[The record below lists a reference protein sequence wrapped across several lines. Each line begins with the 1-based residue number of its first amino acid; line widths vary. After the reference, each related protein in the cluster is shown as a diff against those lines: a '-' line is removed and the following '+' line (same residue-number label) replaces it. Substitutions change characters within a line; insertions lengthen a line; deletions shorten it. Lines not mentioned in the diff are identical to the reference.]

1 MARNCKNVKGRV
13 VCGSLSKGGVA
24 GKTGVYLLHK
34 GEQVVGKKA
43 MAKLKKQG
51 KDAVKNKVM
60 NFGKSVGKKIGKKA
74 LSKARSTLA
83 KRKGAGGRK
92 KKKCNCKIW

>member
-1 MARNCKNVKGRV
+1 MPTCRNVKGRI

-34 GEQVVGKKA
+34 GERVVGKAA

-51 KDAVKNKVM
+51 KDVAKKQALAM
-60 NFGKSVGKKIGKKA
+60 GKKMGKQMM
-74 LSKARSTLA
+74 SKMG
-83 KRKGAGGRK
+83 RKGAGGGH
-92 KKKCNCKIW
+92 KKKCKCKR

>member
-1 MARNCKNVKGRV
+1 MGQNCKNVKGRV

-34 GEQVVGKKA
+34 GERVVGKAA

-51 KDAVKNKVM
+51 KDAVKKQVM
-60 NFGKSVGKKIGKKA
+60 NLGKNIGKKIGKKA
-74 LSKARSTLA
+74 VAGVKSMA
-83 KRKGAGGRK
+83 KRRGAGGRR
-92 KKKCNCKIW
+92 KKKCKCKH